1 MKKAPFK
8 FEAFFLW
15 FIFVIL
21 KKSSIQAIFSG
32 IKIVDNLGIITDL
45 PKIFEKNHDLLN
57 ILYLMVEKD
66 TVIIST
72 DIKLIEIVNN
82 FFLRFEKL

>member
-1 MKKAPFK
+1 MRLSNLRR
-8 FEAFFLW
+8 FFYC
-15 FIFVIL
+15 FIFEIL
-21 KKSSIQAIFSG
+21 KKSSIPEIFAG
-32 IKIVDNLGIITDL
+32 IKIVHNLGIIIDL